1 MYHLFIVTPEKI
13 VFDDFVNSLI
23 APGTLGYLEI
33 LTDHAPII
41 TSLTTGKLII
51 TDKEQKKWFW
61 AISEG
66 FLEMSKNK
74 ATVLAEAVEMASEID
89 IKRAE
94 TALKKAR
101 KRLAAKDKEIDVERS
116 RKSLHRAEN
125 RMRLARE
132 SKQTTKR

>member
-13 VFDDFVNSLI
+13 VFDDFVSSLI

-41 TSLTTGKLII
+41 SSLKTGKLII
-51 TDKEQKKWFW
+51 TDKDQKKWFW

-74 ATVLAEAVEMASEID
+74 ATVLAEAVEIASEID
-89 IKRAE
+89 LKRAE
-94 TALKKAR
+94 AAMKKAR
-101 KRLAAKDKEIDVERS
+101 KRLMAKDKEIDIERS
-116 RKSLHRAEN
+116 KKSLHRAEN
-125 RMRLARE
+125 RMKLARE
-132 SKQTTKR
+132 NNEASKR